1 MTSLSLTDQTAEA
14 YNWRIARAIIPKIEE
29 TFRRLPNID
38 FSFERWDRL
47 ALIIEHYLPR
57 TIGESDSLSEGE
69 QTEVLSMLSAYIRMK
84 DRLISR
90 RRQRL
95 MLALL
100 VSLGNTLGDA
110 LAFLEVKEKDGFMR
124 GEER

>member
-1 MTSLSLTDQTAEA
+1 
-14 YNWRIARAIIPKIEE
+14 
-29 TFRRLPNID
+29 
-38 FSFERWDRL
+38 
-47 ALIIEHYLPR
+47 
-57 TIGESDSLSEGE
+57 
-69 QTEVLSMLSAYIRMK
+69 MLSAYIRMK